1 MRELEKVSIKKYG
14 NVPEI
19 TSRLPWSEIQPPE
32 TYPYQPIRFNTEPVA
47 PRKPLKYDLHL
58 KAQAEAV
65 KRRKAIKASMKHRAV
80 ELRLKGKSVKTIARS
95 LAMSPVT
102 IYSWLKQHRESLK
115 G

>member
-19 TSRLPWSEIQPPE
+19 TSRLPW
-32 TYPYQPIRFNTEPVA
+32 FNTEPVA

-65 KRRKAIKASMKHRAV
+65 KRRKAIKARMKHRAV

-102 IYSWLKQHRESLK
+102 IYSSLKQHRESLK